1 MTPTKLSQAQLKDHE
16 LIKIHKSLLVNK
28 LDQENVTL
36 KSKNY
41 ILRYY
46 DMVINTDNIRNYYN
60 RHINVFLSA
69 LINNKLDKI
78 ANYC

>member
-1 MTPTKLSQAQLKDHE
+1 MTPTKLTPAQLKDHE
-16 LIKIHKSLLVNK
+16 LIKIHKSLLIKK
-28 LDQENVTL
+28 LEQEDVTL

-60 RHINVFLSA
+60 RHINIFLSA
-69 LINNKLDKI
+69 LINNQLDKI
-78 ANYC
+78 ANSF